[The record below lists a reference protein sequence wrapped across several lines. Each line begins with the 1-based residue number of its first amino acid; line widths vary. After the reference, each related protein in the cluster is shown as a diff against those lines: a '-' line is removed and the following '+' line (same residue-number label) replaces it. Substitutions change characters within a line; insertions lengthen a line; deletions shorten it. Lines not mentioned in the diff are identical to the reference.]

1 MKSIHDYR
9 ILGLSIVDYIFTF
22 IGVIIL
28 HSYMWYKADIKN
40 KQRTYAQYIIS
51 FLFIFVTMLGVGTIM
66 HYFFNVKS
74 AFSRY
79 LGFND

>member
-1 MKSIHDYR
+1 
-9 ILGLSIVDYIFTF
+9 
-22 IGVIIL
+22 
-28 HSYMWYKADIKN
+28 MWYKADIKN